1 MYLKKLALTGFKSF
15 ADNTLL
21 EFGPGITAI
30 VGPNGSGKSNIVDAL
45 QWAMGE
51 RSNKA
56 MRGQASTD
64 VIFNGS
70 GSRKPLGMAEV
81 SLFFDNED
89 EALPIAFKEVQV
101 TRRVFRDGEGEYAIN
116 KTKCRLRDILDLFL
130 DTGVGTES
138 LSVISQGEI
147 DAILSAK
154 PEDRRG
160 LIEGAAG
167 VQKYNARRQETRRKL
182 DRVELDLTRISDI
195 MFELETQLEPLA
207 QQAELARE
215 HDNYVER
222 LRVLQL
228 AILARDYE
236 MRIKRLETLT
246 AARIKYSEEV
256 RTGTGAIAQHES
268 DERTISEKMRALE
281 TAIERVQS
289 ELSQT
294 VSRLKSVEGEIAVA
308 RERRRALT
316 EQQEIQA
323 REIGLLRGRIETM
336 QEKLAEDRAL
346 FETSQRDSG
355 TLSSGAAD
363 AEAKLGGANARLSE
377 ASRELQA
384 LQTKVV
390 ELIRAS
396 QSKREAAASGRA
408 ETAGLQTRLAE
419 LEKLVS
425 ELNHEKEQTESARK
439 SVQTQLENVKEEH
452 AQAIAQIEQAR
463 LQWKSTQRTRSEVS
477 DALNSARESRSGLQ
491 SRLSALR
498 ELEQN
503 LEGVQGGARAV
514 LAAIKR
520 GQLPDE
526 YTLVA
531 DAMRAP
537 QKLEQAIEVAL
548 GAGVH
553 NLICE
558 TDADAKRAINWL
570 KTERAGR
577 ATFLPIP
584 NLRPSRVSERTRE
597 VLRQPKVLGIAA
609 ELVECEERYD
619 SAIDYLLGRVLIVED
634 LDTAVSLAKRCD
646 SGVRLV
652 TLNGELV
659 LPAGAIT
666 GGAGRQ
672 RSSGLLARKR
682 ELDESQARLD
692 QFEEKLETKARA
704 VEDASTSVDQAHER
718 WRKKQD
724 EAAELRSQIARQERE
739 LEHIAKEARRVTSR
753 IDASVS
759 QLNQTREASQKKA
772 VSQTDHE
779 REAQRLDEEAHQLDA
794 AVIAAQKTVVQ
805 RQNERE
811 QITADVSEVRAQ
823 YSVNRERLSAMQ
835 RAITEAERG
844 IKEFESQ
851 ISQKQQSI
859 EKASGEDAHLVTRE
873 ADLVSLLSQLQQR
886 NEVLDAD
893 FNRTRRERQAGMAR
907 LETLGVHLR
916 EGRSTL
922 HEAEEELHRTEVRLA
937 STEAEIADMQRRF
950 EEEFQLP
957 MQEALPYAAQIEQKN
972 IALEEIETLRNKIGA
987 LGTVNAGAIAQYEHV
1002 KERIDFLT
1010 AQSDDLIASR
1020 TQLEEIITDIDG
1032 RTRERF
1038 MKTFD
1043 GIREAFAELFV
1054 RIFDGGST
1062 HLALTEPDNVL
1073 ETGIDLRVQLPG
1085 KAQQDISLLSGGE
1098 RALTALAFLLAILRV
1113 HPSPFVVLD
1122 EVDAPLDQS
1131 NIGRYTQL
1139 LREFTDK
1146 TQFIVITHNNGTMQ
1160 AADVLYG
1167 VTQQEQGISTLMS
1180 VRLADAD
1187 EFETEASEK
1196 SSTIS
1201 LNGKNQENAKVPL
1214 VE

>member
-1 MYLKKLALTGFKSF
+1 MYLKRLALSGFKSF

-64 VIFNGS
+64 VIFSGS
-70 GSRKPLGMAEV
+70 GGRKPLGMAEV

-89 EALPIAFKEVQV
+89 EALPIGFKEVQI
-101 TRRVFRDGEGEYAIN
+101 TRRVFRDGNGEYSIN

-138 LSVISQGEI
+138 FSVISQGEI

-182 DRVELDLTRISDI
+182 DRVELDLTRVSDI
-195 MFELETQLEPLA
+195 MFELEAQLEPLA
-207 QQAELARE
+207 EQAEIARE
-215 HDNYVER
+215 HDNYIER

-236 MRIKRLETLT
+236 VRTKRLETLK
-246 AARIKYSEEV
+246 AAQSEYSNQV
-256 RTGTGAIAQHES
+256 RKSTGSIAQHES
-268 DERTISEKMRALE
+268 DERAISEKMRSLE
-281 TAIERVQS
+281 STIERVQS
-289 ELSQT
+289 ELSET

-308 RERRRALT
+308 KERRRALT

-323 REIGLLRGRIETM
+323 REIGLLRGRIQTL

-346 FETSQRDSG
+346 FESAQRAAG
-355 TLSSGAAD
+355 TLSSGAAE
-363 AEAKLGGANARLSE
+363 AEAKLGAANARLSE
-377 ASRELQA
+377 ASRELQT

-390 ELIRAS
+390 ELVRAS

-408 ETAGLQTRLAE
+408 EATGLQVRLDE
-419 LEKLVS
+419 LEKLVAD
-425 ELNHEKEQTESARK
+425 LNREKEQSEKAHKTVLS
-439 SVQTQLENVKEEH
+439 QLGEVKAEH
-452 AQAIAQIEQAR
+452 VQAIEQIEQAR
-463 LQWKSTQRTRSEVS
+463 LHWQSTQGARAAAADALS
-477 DALNSARESRSGLQ
+477 DARENRSGLQ
-491 SRLSALR
+491 SRLNALR
-498 ELEQN
+498 ELEQS
-503 LEGVQGGARAV
+503 LEGVVGGARAV
-514 LAAIKR
+514 LAAVKR

-531 DAMRAP
+531 DAIRAP
-537 QKLEQAIEVAL
+537 KQLEQAIEVAL

-558 TDADAKRAINWL
+558 RDADAKHAIQWL
-570 KTERAGR
+570 KQERAGR
-577 ATFLPIP
+577 ATFLPLP
-584 NLRPSRVSERTRE
+584 NLRPSRLGERTRQ
-597 VLRQPKVLGIAA
+597 VLRQSKVLGIAA
-609 ELVECEERYD
+609 ELVECERKYD
-619 SAIDYLLGRVLIVED
+619 PAIDYLLGRVLIVED
-634 LDTAVSLAKRCD
+634 LDSAVALAKQCD
-646 SGVRLV
+646 MGVRLV

-682 ELDESQARLD
+682 ELDELQTRLEKYEEEL
-692 QFEEKLETKARA
+692 EEKERA
-704 VEDASTSVDQAHER
+704 VQTASTSVDEAHEV
-718 WRKKQD
+718 WRRKQD
-724 EAAELRSQIARQERE
+724 EAAEMRSQIARLERE
-739 LEHIAKEARRVTSR
+739 SEHQAREVRRTVSR
-753 IDASVS
+753 IELSTS
-759 QLNQTREASQKKA
+759 QLNRTREDGEKKA
-772 VSQTDHE
+772 VLQTDHE
-779 REAQRLDEEAHQLDA
+779 REAQLLDEQARQLDES
-794 AVIAAQKTVVQ
+794 ILQAQKLVEQ
-805 RQNERE
+805 RQSERE
-811 QITADVSEVRAQ
+811 QVTSDVSEVRAQ

-835 RAITEAERG
+835 RTITETEQA
-844 IKEFESQ
+844 IKEFEQQ
-851 ISQKQQSI
+851 ITQKQQNI
-859 EKASGEDAHLVTRE
+859 EKAGGEDAHLVTRE

-886 NEVLDAD
+886 SGALDAD

-907 LETLGVHLR
+907 LETLGEHLR
-916 EGRSTL
+916 GGRSTL

-937 STEAEIADMQRRF
+937 ATEAEIAEMRRRF

-957 MQEALPYAAQIEQKN
+957 IEEALPYAAQIEQKN
-972 IALEEIETLRNKIGA
+972 TALEEIESLKNKIGA
-987 LGTVNAGAIAQYEHV
+987 LGTVNSGAIAQYEYV

-1010 AQSDDLIASR
+1010 AQSDDLTSSKE
-1020 TQLEEIITDIDG
+1020 QLEEIIADIDG

-1062 HLALTEPDNVL
+1062 QLALTEPENIL

-1131 NIGRYTQL
+1131 NVGRYTQL

-1146 TQFIVITHNNGTMQ
+1146 TQFIIITHNNGTME

-1167 VTQQEQGISTLMS
+1167 VTQQEQGVSTLMS
-1180 VRLADAD
+1180 VRLADVD
-1187 EFETEASEK
+1187 EFETDTQKEESAA
-1196 SSTIS
+1196 S
-1201 LNGKNQENAKVPL
+1201 LNGQSRESLEAVPAG
-1214 VE
+1214 